1 MFPTFLFRESRQME
15 WEFHILKILFRNAF
29 RNKLR
34 SGLTILG
41 ITIAILAFGLL
52 RTVISAWY
60 SGVEASSATRLVT
73 RNSVSLIFPLPLSYR
88 DRIRQISNVKTISY
102 GTWFGGVYVEEKN
115 FFPNFA
121 VDPKTFFGLYPEFI
135 LSPNE
140 KETFFNDRKGCV
152 VGRKL
157 AARFG
162 WKMGDII
169 TLKGAIF
176 FGNWDFVIR
185 GIYRGRDKDTDE
197 TQFMFH
203 WDYLNEKLKKTP
215 HPWADQVGY
224 YMVGVTR
231 PDAATEVAI
240 AIDQMFKNS
249 LAETLTET
257 EKAFQQ
263 GFIAMSGAIVMAIQ
277 IVSFV
282 VIIII
287 MAVGANTMAM
297 TTRERIGEYAIL
309 KTLGFGGGHIA
320 GLILGESLV
329 ITLFGCVLGIVLTF
343 PAAKVFSSELGAYF
357 PNFNVERTTLLFD
370 LLAALAVAFTAAIIP
385 IHRAIRIKIADGL
398 RRIG

>member
-1 MFPTFLFRESRQME
+1 ML
-15 WEFHILKILFRNAF
+15 ILKILFRNAF

-34 SGLTILG
+34 TGLTILG

-52 RTVISAWY
+52 RTVISTWY

-88 DRIRQISNVKTISY
+88 DRIRQVSNVKTVSY
-102 GTWFGGVYVEEKN
+102 GTWFGGVYIEEKN

-121 VDPKTFFGLYPEFI
+121 VEPRSFFELYPEFI

-140 KETFFNDRKGCV
+140 KEIFFNDRKGCV

-203 WDYLNEKLKKTP
+203 WDYLNEALKKRP

-224 YMVGVTR
+224 YMIGVTR
-231 PDAATEVAI
+231 SDAAAEVAV

-282 VIIII
+282 VIVII

-329 ITLFGCVLGIVLTF
+329 VTMLGCLLGIVLTF
-343 PAAKVFSSELGAYF
+343 PAAKVFSNELGTYF
-357 PNFNVERTTLLFD
+357 PNFNVARVTLLFD
-370 LLAALAVAFTAAIIP
+370 LLAAFAVALTAAIIP
-385 IHRAIRIKIADGL
+385 IHRAIRIRIADGL

>member
-1 MFPTFLFRESRQME
+1 ML
-15 WEFHILKILFRNAF
+15 ILKILFRNAF

-263 GFIAMSGAIVMAIQ
+263 GFIAMSGAIVMAVQ
-277 IVSFV
+277 IVSLV
-282 VIIII
+282 VIVII

-370 LLAALAVAFTAAIIP
+370 LLAALAVAFTGAIIP